1 MKLKQQL
8 RIYFIVLIALATVAV
23 VSTANATWDEEC
35 SHPRFVEHGCG
46 EAGPPGPKG
55 PRGPEGQPGPTGP
68 PGPAGPPG
76 ERGPV
81 GPQGPPGEVPTEWIT
96 NTNNTF
102 NTHNKW
108 IIAARDAIAA
118 DGAMQVFLPQ
128 HASQRVTFSGV
139 RINDTTGI
147 GVGYAYMLDHENR
160 SALTLSIGRAGDET
174 AIRVSFG
181 FEFGGDRR
189 MKIDMASI
197 MPAAAP
203 ELADEPE
210 PTGLYVP
217 YDDYDILVAQAN
229 AAEQVADYAEQSEYR
244 YAQQQHLI
252 EALEEDAADDDAQ
265 IEALKKR
272 VDDEVAEAEARRTAV
287 REKMAKKRKGT

>member
-1 MKLKQQL
+1 
-8 RIYFIVLIALATVAV
+8 
-23 VSTANATWDEEC
+23 
-35 SHPRFVEHGCG
+35 
-46 EAGPPGPKG
+46 
-55 PRGPEGQPGPTGP
+55 
-68 PGPAGPPG
+68 
-76 ERGPV
+76 
-81 GPQGPPGEVPTEWIT
+81 VPNEWIT

-139 RINDTTGI
+139 RINNTTGI
-147 GVGYAYMLDHENR
+147 GVGYAYMLDDDRR
-160 SALTLSIGRAGDET
+160 SALTVSIGRAGDET
-174 AIRVSFG
+174 AIRGSFG

-189 MKIDMASI
+189 MKINLPQPI
-197 MPAAAP
+197 AAP
-203 ELADEPE
+203 APYEP
-210 PTGLYVP
+210 PAGQIVV
-217 YDDYDILVAQAN
+217 DDAEYQTLLMAQESSEEN
-229 AAEQVADYAEQSEYR
+229 KDFHEQAEYR

-252 EALEEDAADDDAQ
+252 EALEEDAADDDAE

-272 VDDEVAEAEARRTAV
+272 VDDEVAEAEARRTEV